1 MIKKNAVILLSGGLD
16 STTTLYYAK
25 DKGYKCFALIF
36 DYGQRHRKEL
46 RSAVAVAKRA
56 SVLSRVVRIKLPW
69 KGSSL
74 LDKKKKIPVRKNLKG
89 IPSTYVPARNI
100 IFLSFALSYAEA
112 IGANVI
118 FIGANAIDYSGYP
131 DCRPDFY
138 EAFQKVVKAG
148 TKNQTIKV
156 LTPLI
161 NMTKAQIIALG
172 LRLKAPL
179 ELTWSCYKGGKR
191 PCGMC
196 DSCRLR
202 SRGFSQLGIH
212 DIMPS

>member
-1 MIKKNAVILLSGGLD
+1 
-16 STTTLYYAK
+16 
-25 DKGYKCFALIF
+25 
-36 DYGQRHRKEL
+36 
-46 RSAVAVAKRA
+46 
-56 SVLSRVVRIKLPW
+56 
-69 KGSSL
+69 
-74 LDKKKKIPVRKNLKG
+74 
-89 IPSTYVPARNI
+89 
-100 IFLSFALSYAEA
+100 
-112 IGANVI
+112 
-118 FIGANAIDYSGYP
+118 
-131 DCRPDFY
+131 
-138 EAFQKVVKAG
+138 
-148 TKNQTIKV
+148 